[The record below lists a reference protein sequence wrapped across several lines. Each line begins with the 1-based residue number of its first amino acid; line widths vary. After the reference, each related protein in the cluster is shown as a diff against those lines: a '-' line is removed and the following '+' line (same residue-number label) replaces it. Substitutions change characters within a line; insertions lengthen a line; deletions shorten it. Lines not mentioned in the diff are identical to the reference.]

1 MFQARYNELGS
12 YDCSVTDAENS
23 YFPGKDLGLPFE
35 GPGSIAKMGRRVVAL
50 FVDYTAASLIAA
62 AFFGYRQFVEGQSV
76 LTQFTPLIIF
86 AVINIVFIPTILG
99 TPGHRIM
106 QLRVMRV
113 DGAWPGFWRP
123 IIRTALLVI
132 VIPAVI
138 WDQDRRGLHDKFAG
152 TVLVR
157 A

>member
-1 MFQARYNELGS
+1 M
-12 YDCSVTDAENS
+12 TDAENS

-50 FVDYTAASLIAA
+50 FIDYTAASLIAA
-62 AFFGYRQFVEGQSV
+62 GFFGYRQFVDGQSV
-76 LTQFTPLIIF
+76 LTQFMPLIIF

-106 QLRVMRV
+106 QLKVMTV
-113 DGAWPGFWRP
+113 DGQWTGFLRP
-123 IIRTALLVI
+123 IIRTLLLVV

-138 WDQDRRGLHDKFAG
+138 WDQDRRGLHDKIAG
-152 TVLVR
+152 TVLIR